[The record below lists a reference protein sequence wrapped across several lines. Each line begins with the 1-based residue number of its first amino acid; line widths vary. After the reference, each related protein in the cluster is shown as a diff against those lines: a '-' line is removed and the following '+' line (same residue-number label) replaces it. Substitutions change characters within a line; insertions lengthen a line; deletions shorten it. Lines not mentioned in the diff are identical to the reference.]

1 MKINI
6 STEVY
11 GHFHDVFKRFD
22 RTLFEHLK
30 PKGAKMEV
38 VEFTGSQKGDVVK
51 LEFIS
56 PLKAKWESAITEDG
70 SSETEAYFVDE
81 GVVLPWP
88 LKRWRHRHVVRMVS
102 ADRSIIID
110 DIRYSTGMWLLDVV
124 LWPVMYI
131 TFVQRKPQYKAFF
144 NNQ

>member
-6 STEVY
+6 STEVD
-11 GHFHDVFKRFD
+11 GHFRDVFERFD

-38 VEFTGSQKGDVVK
+38 VEFTGSKKGDAVK
-51 LEFIS
+51 LKFIS
-56 PLKAKWESAITEDG
+56 PLKAMWESAITDDG
-70 SSETEAYFVDE
+70 SSENEAYFVDE

-88 LKRWRHRHVVRMVS
+88 LKRWKHRHIVRELS
-102 ADRSIIID
+102 SNRSIIVD
-110 DIRYSTGMWLLDVV
+110 DIEYSTGFWLMDLII
-124 LWPVMYI
+124 WPVMYI

-144 NNQ
+144 KDK